1 MRKDFNEL
9 KTSLGTPK
17 ISIRKDAVYTN
28 KEIRQILGVEE
39 RLIKKYRDDGLLTFH
54 RIGDKYWYQGEDILK
69 FLAAGTHL
77 GGTNLDFQMELYI
90 YRMQ

>member
-1 MRKDFNEL
+1 MVSEIIALRKDFNEL

-69 FLAAGTHL
+69 FL
-77 GGTNLDFQMELYI
+77 DKCKFESF
-90 YRMQ
+90 R